1 MLKQFYK
8 KALPRQGVYC
18 ISGINSDTGKIT
30 NYFSETIDGVI
41 EHINTLNNKGLNTFV
56 ALGAFNGY
64 SRKKTD
70 CHSFRSFFIDL
81 DVGEE
86 KAKHNK
92 GYADKASAL
101 EALDKF
107 VLDND
112 LPPPIKI
119 DSGTG
124 IHAYWLLED
133 EIPFEEY
140 LPYAVKF
147 KHFCL
152 DRIFADPAV
161 MADGA
166 RIMRCPDTFNYKTNP
181 PSPTK
186 FIDTEFNQYSFEAF
200 KNFLDGA
207 ETPERSKDL
216 PERSKDSTEDLTSSI
231 SNILA
236 SLPKG
241 LDDETKA
248 ILKLDN
254 FTYTF
259 AELADKSIN
268 GSGCAQIR
276 DILMNVET
284 ASRDL
289 WAAGLTIAIKCA
301 DGETAIHDMSNEYSK
316 YNYEETI
323 KTANSFEKPR
333 TCDWFHA
340 NSPEL
345 CSGCK
350 HRGRINSP
358 FALAREL
365 QIAGDKVYKEEPIR
379 EDENTEVIPAPTT
392 LAFPKFL
399 MPFVRGENGGIY
411 FIPPTKIDKDGVKH
425 TEDPILLIP
434 HDLYPI
440 RRMFSTTDGEC
451 LVMRLILPNDAVREF
466 TLPMKDVY
474 ATDKFKVIMSGNGV
488 FYNPTAVNQLTQYV
502 IKWGQYMVNNQ
513 RAEIMRMQMGWT
525 EEITDGTDIWVK
537 KNFVI
542 GTNEVCN
549 DGTERPAAASSMIK
563 TTSKHLISVGT
574 YEKWQTA
581 ANELNNKGLELHA
594 FVMLCGFGSPLMCY
608 TSTSGVAVSLLGRS
622 GCGKTGA
629 MYAALSAF
637 GNPKELSIVESTDN
651 GMTGRYLA
659 LHNIP
664 LGIDEIGDKDP
675 KMLAALIHKI
685 SHGKAK
691 IRMQGS
697 VNAEREH
704 EQSASLIGMFT
715 TNQSI
720 YNKLESI
727 KASPDGEA
735 ARLIEFFVK
744 KPELLGGDKG
754 GEFGQRVFDQFRY
767 NYGHSGSRFIKEVF
781 KVGDAFIL
789 DTMKYWQLRFRKDF
803 RTGDSAYRF
812 YENLVQ
818 ANMTA
823 GVIAVNSGII
833 NLDLERVYATVVAEM
848 THIKDKVIT
857 VNKIDYQ
864 SILGDF
870 INKNMN
876 NMLVLKESK
885 VAMEPRGQLV
895 ARVDTDKSLLQVSRT
910 VFKAYLAE
918 RSISSREFETTMR
931 DLGVMEPADS
941 RVRLTTGWKTSV
953 VLEPVWCYVFITEFP
968 KEWLE
973 DAA

>member
-30 NYFSETIDGVI
+30 NYFSETLDGVI
-41 EHINTLNNKGLNTFV
+41 EHINTLNNRGLNTFV

-70 CHSFRSFFIDL
+70 CHSFRSFFVDL
-81 DVGEE
+81 DVGED
-86 KAKHNK
+86 KAEHGK
-92 GYADKASAL
+92 GYIDKASAL
-101 EALDKF
+101 EALNKF
-107 VLDND
+107 IDENE
-112 LPPPIKI
+112 LPPPVRI

-124 IHAYWLLED
+124 IHAYWLLE
-133 EIPFEEY
+133 EEVPFEEY

-147 KHFCL
+147 KQFCL
-152 DRIFADPAV
+152 ANIYADPAV

-166 RIMRCPDTFNYKTNP
+166 RIMRCPETNNYKTDP

-186 FIDTEFNQYSFEAF
+186 FIDTEFNQYSFKAF
-200 KNFLDGA
+200 KDFLDGT
-207 ETPERSKDL
+207 ETSERSKDS
-216 PERSKDSTEDLTSSI
+216 PERSKDSPENLTNSI
-231 SNILA
+231 NNILD

-241 LDDETKA
+241 LDDDTKA

-259 AELADKSIN
+259 AELADKSVN
-268 GSGCAQIR
+268 DRGCAQIR
-276 DILMNVET
+276 ELLINVES
-284 ASRDL
+284 APRDL
-289 WAAGLTIAIKCA
+289 WAAGLTIAVKCA
-301 DGETAIHDMSNEYSK
+301 DGETAIHEMSNGYSK

-323 KTANSFEKPR
+323 KTAHSFEKPR
-333 TCDWFHA
+333 TCDWFYA
-340 NSPEL
+340 NSPDL
-345 CSGCK
+345 CNGCRY
-350 HRGRINSP
+350 RGKINTP
-358 FALAREL
+358 FVLAREL
-365 QIAGDKVYKEEPIR
+365 QIAGDKVDKEEPIR
-379 EDENTEVIPAPTT
+379 EDEDTEAIPAIAP
-392 LAFPKFL
+392 LVFPKFL

-411 FIPPTKIDKDGVKH
+411 FIPPAKVDKDGVKH
-425 TEDPILLIP
+425 TEDPILLLP
-434 HDLYPI
+434 HDLYPL
-440 RRMFSTTDGEC
+440 RRMFSATDGEC

-474 ATDKFKVIMSGNGV
+474 STEKFKVIMSGNGV
-488 FYNPTAVNQLTQYV
+488 FYNPTAVNQLTQYI

-513 RAEIMRMQMGWT
+513 QAEIMRMQMGWT
-525 EEITDGTDIWVK
+525 EEITNGNAIWAK

-542 GTNEVCN
+542 GNTEICN
-549 DGTERPAAASSMIK
+549 DGTERPSAASPMVK
-563 TTSKHLISVGT
+563 GTSKYLIPVGS
-574 YEKWQTA
+574 YEKWQAA
-581 ANELNNKGLELHA
+581 ANELDQRGLELHA
-594 FVMLCGFGSPLMCY
+594 FIMLCGFGSPLMCY

-629 MYAALSAF
+629 MYAGLSVF
-637 GNPKELSIVESTDN
+637 GNPKDLSVVESTDN

-659 LHNIP
+659 LHNLT

-675 KMLAALIHKI
+675 KILGQLIHKI

-704 EQSASLIGMFT
+704 EQSASLIGVFT

-720 YNKLESI
+720 YNKLEAL

-744 KPELLGGDKG
+744 KPELLGGEKG

-767 NYGHSGSRFIKEVF
+767 NYGHAGSRFIKEVF
-781 KVGDAFIL
+781 NVGDEFIME
-789 DTMKYWQLRFRKDF
+789 TMNYWKTRFRKDF

-833 NLDLERVYATVVAEM
+833 KLDLERVYQNVVDEM
-848 THIKDKVIT
+848 LHIKDKVIT

-864 SILGDF
+864 SVLGDF
-870 INKNMN
+870 INKNMA
-876 NMLVLKESK
+876 NMLVLKEGK

-895 ARVDTDKSLLQVSRT
+895 ARVDTDKSTLQISRT

-918 RSISSREFETTMR
+918 RNISSREFETTMR
-931 DLGVMEPADS
+931 ELRVMEPADS
-941 RVRLTTGWKTSV
+941 RVRLTSGWKTSV

-973 DAA
+973 DDE